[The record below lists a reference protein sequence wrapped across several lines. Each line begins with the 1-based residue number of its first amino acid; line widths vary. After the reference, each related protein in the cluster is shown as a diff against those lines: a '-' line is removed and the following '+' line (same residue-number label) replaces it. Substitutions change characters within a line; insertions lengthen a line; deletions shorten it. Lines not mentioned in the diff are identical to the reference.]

1 MFGIFFSFAIV
12 GGGANLFY
20 IRKTKKKH
28 IGTQFLF
35 ILYSNSI
42 VVLKLVRKMRFE
54 KSFLIL
60 FGFEI
65 VIIIQTTDLKKF
77 DS

>member
-1 MFGIFFSFAIV
+1 MFGIFFSFAVV
-12 GGGANLFY
+12 GGAPIFF
-20 IRKTKKKH
+20 ISEKPKKKH

-65 VIIIQTTDLKKF
+65 VIIQTTDLKKF

>member
-12 GGGANLFY
+12 GGGANFFY

-65 VIIIQTTDLKKF
+65 VIIQTTDLKKF

>member
-12 GGGANLFY
+12 GGRQFFLYQKNQ
-20 IRKTKKKH
+20 KKKH

-65 VIIIQTTDLKKF
+65 VIIQTTDLKKF